1 MTAFPPPLPAAPP
14 PGWWKRNWKWL
25 APVSAVTVICLGAGF
40 VFAIYT
46 LVTGLI
52 KSQKPYQE
60 PLAMAAA
67 DARVAA
73 ALGTPIEEGI
83 FPNGNISTSSS
94 SGGSS
99 GHASFRIPIHGPK
112 GSGTIEVEASM
123 SSGVWSY
130 STLDVLIDG
139 RPERIQLRH

>member
-1 MTAFPPPLPAAPP
+1 MTAFPPPLPAAAQ
-14 PGWWKRNWKWL
+14 PGWWQRNWKWL
-25 APVSAVTVICLGAGF
+25 VPVSAVTVIGLGAGF

-60 PLAMAAA
+60 PLAMAQA

-73 ALGTPIEEGI
+73 ALGTPIEEGL
-83 FPNGNISTSSS
+83 FPNGNINTSSS

-99 GHASFRIPIHGPK
+99 GSASFRIPIHGPN
-112 GSGTIEVEASM
+112 GRGTIEVEASM